1 MSLKD
6 LFESTKVTKS
16 GSADETAYEVESE
29 AYTEAFAQDKNEY
42 LPPVDFSSASN
53 FARYGS
59 AAKYYEDSIQRI
71 YNEYPYDGSKY
82 EVLDFHNSSSFLD
95 RWMLQYKYPRTTGYL
110 SIGTTSGSGDW
121 HTKVS
126 ESSGVGG
133 YCMPDTSSN
142 NILEYIE
149 IKGGPNTGSADRTFE
164 AQDVSLKKLF
174 TFSNVYDSGSAR
186 EYNLEYDLRTGMTI
200 EFWML
205 KNDFYTSKTEREVVF
220 DLWNNVTPGGV
231 SDSHD
236 HYGRLMVEIIGTDTE
251 GSSIRLTAQSGTTG
265 FVNEP
270 IASITPSEIADG
282 VWKHY
287 AITLKNHPDNNGV
300 NAKLYVNGQ
309 MSGSAKHG
317 STGLGRVT
325 GSMLANI
332 GALIAPPN
340 PTVAGFYDSTTIAKG
355 AAKLSASLDEF
366 RFWKLERDARQIG
379 RHWFTQVGA
388 GTNTDTANVGLGVYY
403 KFNEGIMNSGSRDFT
418 ILDYSG
424 RISNGH
430 WYGGASECRNSGSAI
445 ASGSHNRSEFHD
457 PIIYSEH
464 PDVEYLE
471 TSMVTSGSHHD
482 NLNNSLIT
490 SNFPDWIDTE
500 SRETTL
506 KHFTQIFASYFD
518 KLYLQIDGLSKI
530 KERYGTSYATGDISA
545 SFKPVPFAKS
555 LVTCLLYTSDAADE

>member
-1 MSLKD
+1 
-6 LFESTKVTKS
+6 
-16 GSADETAYEVESE
+16 
-29 AYTEAFAQDKNEY
+29 
-42 LPPVDFSSASN
+42 
-53 FARYGS
+53 
-59 AAKYYEDSIQRI
+59 
-71 YNEYPYDGSKY
+71 
-82 EVLDFHNSSSFLD
+82 
-95 RWMLQYKYPRTTGYL
+95 ML
-110 SIGTTSGSGDW
+110 S
-121 HTKVS
+121 
-126 ESSGVGG
+126 
-133 YCMPDTSSN
+133 
-142 NILEYIE
+142 
-149 IKGGPNTGSADRTFE
+149 
-164 AQDVSLKKLF
+164 
-174 TFSNVYDSGSAR
+174 
-186 EYNLEYDLRTGMTI
+186 
-200 EFWML
+200 
-205 KNDFYTSKTEREVVF
+205 
-220 DLWNNVTPGGV
+220 
-231 SDSHD
+231 
-236 HYGRLMVEIIGTDTE
+236 
-251 GSSIRLTAQSGTTG
+251 
-265 FVNEP
+265 
-270 IASITPSEIADG
+270 
-282 VWKHY
+282 
-287 AITLKNHPDNNGV
+287 
-300 NAKLYVNGQ
+300 
-309 MSGSAKHG
+309 
-317 STGLGRVT
+317 
-325 GSMLANI
+325 NI

-555 LVTCLLYTSDAADE
+555 LVTQFGLSLIHISEPTRPY